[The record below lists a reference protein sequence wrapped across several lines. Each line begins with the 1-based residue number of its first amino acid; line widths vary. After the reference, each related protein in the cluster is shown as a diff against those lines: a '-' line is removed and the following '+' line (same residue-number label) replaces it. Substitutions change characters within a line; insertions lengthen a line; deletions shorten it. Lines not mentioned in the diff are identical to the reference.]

1 MNDQLPKLFPLLKV
15 VLNQDSAVNVAIA
28 AL

>member
-1 MNDQLPKLFPLLKV
+1 MNDQLSKFPPLLKV